1 MGISVTK
8 TKIHILHA
16 IVFVYNFG
24 LQQSQSYIKN
34 YPSILLFFFSHFVT
48 CIKLMCKQTIKGV
61 NNNNTHLSL

>member
-24 LQQSQSYIKN
+24 LQQSQSYIITLL
-34 YPSILLFFFSHFVT
+34 SCFFSFHILL
-48 CIKLMCKQTIKGV
+48 LAL
-61 NNNNTHLSL
+61 N

>member
-24 LQQSQSYIKN
+24 LQESQSYIITTLL
-34 YPSILLFFFSHFVT
+34 SCFFSFHILL
-48 CIKLMCKQTIKGV
+48 LAL
-61 NNNNTHLSL
+61 N